1 MARPLS
7 SNVRMDVRPSGRT
20 KNVQCIMFLL
30 RHGQSYFNLHFTPTR
45 IDPGI
50 EDPELTELGLAQ
62 AHAAA
67 AQLTEV
73 RLTRIIV
80 SPYMRALQTAEPI
93 LKFQQAP
100 VDIMHEVRERAA
112 FACDVGSPPE
122 LLAARFPHH
131 DFKHLPSP
139 WWSNPVETLEATTL
153 RADQFRAL
161 MATRND
167 AKTTLLVSH
176 WAFILALTGKSLS
189 NGDILEYDPMSEK
202 PRKINWES

>member
-1 MARPLS
+1 
-7 SNVRMDVRPSGRT
+7 
-20 KNVQCIMFLL
+20 MFLL

-50 EDPELTELGLAQ
+50 EDPELTDLGVAQ
-62 AHAAA
+62 AHGAA
-67 AQLTEV
+67 AQLADV

-93 LKFQQAP
+93 LKSQQAP
-100 VDIMHEVRERAA
+100 VEIMHEVRERAA
-112 FACDVGSPPE
+112 FACDVGSPPA

-139 WWSNPVETLEATTL
+139 WWSEPVETLEATTL
-153 RADQFRAL
+153 RADKFRAL

-167 AKTTLLVSH
+167 EKTTLLVSH
-176 WAFILALTGKSLS
+176 WAFILALSGKSLS
-189 NGDILEYDPMSEK
+189 NGDIMEYDAMSGK
-202 PRKINWES
+202 PTQIDWES